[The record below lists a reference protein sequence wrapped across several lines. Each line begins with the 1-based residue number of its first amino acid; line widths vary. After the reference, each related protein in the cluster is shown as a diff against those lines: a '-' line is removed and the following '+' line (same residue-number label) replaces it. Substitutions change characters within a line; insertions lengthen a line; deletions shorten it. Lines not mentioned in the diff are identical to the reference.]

1 VPEQPGRLKP
11 LDPPMVPFALA
22 GIGVWAI
29 VALVLIP
36 FRDTHGDWLRISI
49 AGVLVGIPGLAMM
62 LVHDANR
69 RRRRASQ

>member
-1 VPEQPGRLKP
+1 
-11 LDPPMVPFALA
+11 MAL
-22 GIGVWAI
+22 WAI
-29 VALVLIP
+29 AALVLVP
-36 FRDTHGDWLRISI
+36 FRDAYGDWLRICI